1 MNTTDPI
8 ADYLTRLRNA
18 MRARHKRV
26 DVPASNLKRALT
38 KILVEQKFI
47 NSFTEIKDNKQGV
60 IRLTLK
66 YRDGVSAIK
75 GLDRISRPGLR
86 VYTSAD
92 KLPRVLNGLGTA
104 IISTSKGILADKDA
118 RSNKL
123 GGEVLC
129 RIW

>member
-8 ADYLTRLRNA
+8 ADYLTRVRNA

-38 KILVEQKFI
+38 RILLEQKFI
-47 NSFTEIKDNKQGV
+47 AGFTEIKDDKQGT
-60 IRLTLK
+60 IRITLK
-66 YRDGVSAIK
+66 YTDGLSAIQ
-75 GLDRISRPGLR
+75 GLDRISKPGLR
-86 VYTSAD
+86 VYSRAEE
-92 KLPRVLNGLGTA
+92 LPRVLNGLGMA

-118 RSNKL
+118 RAHKL

-129 RIW
+129 HIW